1 MTLQAESPNVRQ
13 AALAS
18 SLHYGEDVIR
28 IPKMP
33 ACAPLSLEFTAGCPV
48 EFTFVFAEGFRV
60 EAALCAY
67 AAVTHEYLLPQI
79 SRIGAQ
85 PPFVDAF
92 LGAEREAAFRHL
104 GPAPAAQVTAMR
116 SFRLLLP
123 IHPPAGLRTARAHTL
138 RS

>member
-18 SLHYGEDVIR
+18 SLHYREDMIR

-33 ACAPLSLEFTAGCPV
+33 ACAPLPLESAPGCPV

-60 EAALCAY
+60 QAALRAH
-67 AAVTHEYLLPQI
+67 AAVAREYLLPQI
-79 SRIGAQ
+79 SGIGAQ

-92 LGAEREAAFRHL
+92 LGAEREASLRHL
-104 GPAPAAQVTAMR
+104 GPTPPADVTAMR
-116 SFRLLLP
+116 AFGLVPP
-123 IHPPAGLRTARAHTL
+123 IYPSTGLRSACAHTL